1 MRCPK
6 PLYNDAPRFKNMD
19 PKFYDAVK
27 TNDITTFSSLVKE
40 NEEILQQ
47 RTADSLSTPLHL
59 ASRYGC
65 TEIVSDIVRL
75 CPDMVSAEDKNL
87 ETPVHE
93 ACRQENVGILKLLLD
108 ANSAAA
114 CKPNLNGKNVCFL
127 ACSHGHLDMVILLL
141 NLSEMVGPEAAGFD
155 QSCIH
160 IATSRGHTD
169 VVRVLLNKWSELARV
184 IDEDGNSPLHHACE
198 RGHTEIAWILLRR
211 DPTLS
216 LLFNNDGY
224 TSLHLAVMNGKV
236 SIIQDFASS
245 IAASLNRVTRE
256 EETVFHLAV
265 RYGWH
270 DALEFLV
277 NVSNGTYLLHC
288 QDRYGNT
295 VLHLA
300 VLGKRY
306 KMAEFL
312 INKAKMDI
320 NAMNSGGIT
329 ALDILDQAKDSAEK
343 WQLQATFIRAGGRRS
358 IQSSP
363 LTDNTNSVS
372 PVASSLSMSWRFTPN
387 PVELP
392 NQNELVTH
400 YDWASPAQAGTSSKS
415 RSPSEHQVSE
425 ITENGNYKPY
435 YSSPTNSGEQKKHQ
449 TERKL
454 ENLSQFCYYQNHR
467 KKHYEMQREAILN
480 ARNTII
486 IVSVLIATVT
496 FAAGIS
502 PPGGVHQDGPV
513 IGESTVGKKTAF
525 KVFVISNNIAL
536 FTSLCIV
543 IVLVS
548 IIPFKRKAHT
558 RLLTITHKIM
568 WVAVAFMATGYVAAI
583 WVILPHSPEMLWLS
597 VVLLTLCG
605 GSLGTI
611 FIGLSVMLVEHW
623 LKKSKWKKTRK
634 EVVDVAA
641 DNGKESQNS
650 DIESSYS
657 KGYHSY

>member
-1 MRCPK
+1 
-6 PLYNDAPRFKNMD
+6 MD
-19 PKFYDAVK
+19 PMFYLAVR

-47 RTADSLSTPLHL
+47 RTADSFSTPLHL

-65 TEIVSDIVRL
+65 TKIVSDIVRL
-75 CPDMVSAEDKNL
+75 CPDMVSAEDKNM

-93 ACRQENVGILKLLLD
+93 ACRQDNVVVLKLLLD
-108 ANSAAA
+108 ANSSAV
-114 CKPNLNGKNVCFL
+114 CKLNLDGKNACFL
-127 ACSHGHLDMVILLL
+127 ACSHGHLDMVKLLL
-141 NLSEMVGPEAAGFD
+141 NLSEKVEPVAAGFD

-160 IATSRGHTD
+160 IAASRGHTD
-169 VVRVLLNKWSELARV
+169 VVRELLNKWSELTQV
-184 IDEDGNSPLHHACE
+184 IDDNGNSPLHHACE
-198 RGHTEIAWILLRR
+198 RGHREIAWILLRR
-211 DPTLS
+211 DPNLG
-216 LLFNNDGY
+216 LLHNNNGY
-224 TSLHLAVMNGKV
+224 TPLHLAVMNGKV
-236 SIIQDFASS
+236 SILQDFASS
-245 IAASLNRVTRE
+245 IAASLNRITRE

-277 NVSNGTYLLHC
+277 HASNGTNLLHC

-300 VLGKRY
+300 VIGKRY

-312 INKAKMDI
+312 INKTKMDI
-320 NAMNSGGIT
+320 NARNSGGIT
-329 ALDILDQAKDSAEK
+329 ALDILVQYKDSAENR
-343 WQLQATFIRAGGRRS
+343 QLQATFIRAGGRRS
-358 IQSSP
+358 IQSVSP
-363 LTDNTNSVS
+363 VASNSVS

-392 NQNELVTH
+392 NQNESVTAY
-400 YDWASPAQAGTSSKS
+400 YDSATSTKS
-415 RSPSEHQVSE
+415 RSPSQPQMSE

-435 YSSPTNSGEQKKHQ
+435 PTNSGKQKKHQ
-449 TERKL
+449 TKRKV
-454 ENLSQFCYYQNHR
+454 ENLSNFFYSQSNR
-467 KKHYEMQREAILN
+467 KKHYEMHREAILN

-486 IVSVLIATVT
+486 IVAVLIATVT

-502 PPGGVHQDGPV
+502 PPGGVNQAGAV
-513 IGESTVGKKTAF
+513 GESTVGKTTAF

-548 IIPFKRKAHT
+548 IIPFRRKAHT
-558 RLLTITHKIM
+558 RLLAITHKVM

-583 WVILPHSPEMLWLS
+583 WVILPHSPEMQWLS
-597 VVLLTLCG
+597 VVLLALGG

-611 FIGLSVMLVEHW
+611 FIGLNVMLIEHW
-623 LKKSKWKKTRK
+623 LRKSKWKKTRK
-634 EVVDVAA
+634 EGDDVAA
-641 DNGKESQNS
+641 DNEKESQNS

>member
-1 MRCPK
+1 
-6 PLYNDAPRFKNMD
+6 MD
-19 PKFYDAVK
+19 PKFYLAVR

-40 NEEILQQ
+40 NEDILQQ

-93 ACRQENVGILKLLLD
+93 ACRQDNVVILKLLLD
-108 ANSAAA
+108 ANSSAV
-114 CKPNLNGKNVCFL
+114 CKLNLDGKNACLL
-127 ACSHGHLDMVILLL
+127 ACSHGHLDMVKLLL
-141 NLSEMVGPEAAGFD
+141 NLSEMVGPVAAGFD

-160 IATSRGHTD
+160 IAASRGHTD
-169 VVRVLLNKWSELARV
+169 VVRELLNKWSKLTQVR
-184 IDEDGNSPLHHACE
+184 DDNGNSPLHHACE
-198 RGHTEIAWILLRR
+198 RGHREIAWILLKR
-211 DPTLS
+211 DPNLG
-216 LLFNNDGY
+216 LLTNDNGY
-224 TSLHLAVMNGKV
+224 TPLHLAVMNGKV
-236 SIIQDFASS
+236 SILKDFASS
-245 IAASLNRVTRE
+245 TPASLNLITGE

-277 NVSNGTYLLHC
+277 HASNGINLLHC

-300 VLGKRY
+300 VIGKRY

-312 INKAKMDI
+312 INKTKMDI
-320 NAMNSGGIT
+320 NARNSEGVT
-329 ALDILDQAKDSAEK
+329 ALDILVQSKDRAENR
-343 WQLQATFIRAGGRRS
+343 QLEATFIRAGGRRS
-358 IQSSP
+358 IQSVSP
-363 LTDNTNSVS
+363 VASNSVS
-372 PVASSLSMSWRFTPN
+372 PVASSLSMSWRFTRN

-392 NQNELVTH
+392 NQNELIET
-400 YDWASPAQAGTSSKS
+400 
-415 RSPSEHQVSE
+415 
-425 ITENGNYKPY
+425 IENGNYKPY
-435 YSSPTNSGEQKKHQ
+435 YFSPTNSGKQKKCQ
-449 TERKL
+449 TKKKV
-454 ENLSQFCYYQNHR
+454 ENPSHFCYSQSDR
-467 KKHYEMQREAILN
+467 KKHYEMHREAVLN

-486 IVSVLIATVT
+486 IVAVLIATVT

-502 PPGGVHQDGPV
+502 PPGGVHQEGKV
-513 IGESTVGKKTAF
+513 KGESTVGETTAF

-536 FTSLCIV
+536 FTSLSIV

-548 IIPFKRKAHT
+548 IIPFRRKAHR
-558 RLLTITHKIM
+558 RLLTITHKVM

-583 WVILPHSPEMLWLS
+583 WVILPHNPEMKWLS
-597 VVLLTLCG
+597 VVLLALGG
-605 GSLGTI
+605 GSLGTV
-611 FIGLSVMLVEHW
+611 FIGLNVMLVEHW
-623 LKKSKWKKTRK
+623 LRKSKWKKTRK
-634 EVVDVAA
+634 EEGVDVAA
-641 DNGKESQNS
+641 DNEKESQNS